1 MLLSPAMAPADA
13 ANDEP
18 PQAPPD
24 RPGEIQHAEFL
35 GLRFALLTQR
45 QALHAILENTGA
57 PYRYVVTPNAY
68 HVVAAHEDPSRLLPI
83 YRAAW
88 LSLCDSRIIRT
99 LARLD
104 RHSLPLVTGSDL
116 VASLFAA
123 LNRHDHICAPKR
135 ILVVGPSRGTEAAL
149 RAGYPSIDF
158 EVLSAPAGLAQ
169 SAERRLAV
177 ARACMNRTWDIALLC
192 VGCPAQEL
200 IAQALGELG
209 SKSGVALCVGAS
221 IDFLTGVRARAPLW
235 LQKLG
240 LEWAYRLMREP
251 ARMWRRYLVESPRIL
266 RIFLAHRSP
275 RWR

>member
-1 MLLSPAMAPADA
+1 MLPSPAMAPADA

-116 VASLFAA
+116 VASARRNGSWWSDPRAA
-123 LNRHDHICAPKR
+123 PKQRCAPATPAL
-135 ILVVGPSRGTEAAL
+135 ISR
-149 RAGYPSIDF
+149 
-158 EVLSAPAGLAQ
+158 
-169 SAERRLAV
+169 
-177 ARACMNRTWDIALLC
+177 C
-192 VGCPAQEL
+192 CPP
-200 IAQALGELG
+200 
-209 SKSGVALCVGAS
+209 
-221 IDFLTGVRARAPLW
+221 R
-235 LQKLG
+235 LG
-240 LEWAYRLMREP
+240 LRKAPSGGL
-251 ARMWRRYLVESPRIL
+251 
-266 RIFLAHRSP
+266 RSP
-275 RWR
+275 GPV